1 MPPSFEGGLAICPTA
16 GVPGMVGS
24 LSRSSLVGE
33 DSESLVTATMLYI
46 CSISGVMRPWLI
58 VRLCFARK
66 ERRCRDSTRLMEMSS
81 CEMEAL
87 GDVSASGCG
96 RVVLRPIGLVNM
108 TLGDLT
114 VGTETYCR
122 RRAQG
127 SPSLGSE
134 AARMCH
140 CGAWKSCCWSLG
152 CSSWSDEEFDEVCGR
167 KPFLFSLM
175 PR

>member
-1 MPPSFEGGLAICPTA
+1 MPPSFDGGLPICPTA
-16 GVPGMVGS
+16 GVPGIVGS
-24 LSRSSLVGE
+24 LSSSSLDGE

-66 ERRCRDSTRLMEMSS
+66 DRRCRDSTRLMEMSS
-81 CEMEAL
+81 CEMQAF

-96 RVVLRPIGLVNM
+96 RVVLRPIGLINVM
-108 TLGDLT
+108 LVDLPG
-114 VGTETYCR
+114 VEGRETHFR

-127 SPSLGSE
+127 NPSLGSE

-140 CGAWKSCCWSLG
+140 CGA
-152 CSSWSDEEFDEVCGR
+152 
-167 KPFLFSLM
+167 
-175 PR
+175 